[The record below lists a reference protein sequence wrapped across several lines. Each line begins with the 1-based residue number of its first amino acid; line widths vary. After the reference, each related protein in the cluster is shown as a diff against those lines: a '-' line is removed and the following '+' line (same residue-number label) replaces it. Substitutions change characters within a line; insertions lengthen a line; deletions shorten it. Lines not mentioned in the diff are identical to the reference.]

1 MSYYEIVGLMAI
13 ALIAL
18 FSFFSS
24 VKKTLKEDRKP
35 IEELNKTIIE
45 LNINFKNMIEQNKI
59 RDDRITR
66 HGHQIDNLEDAV
78 KDNSTRLDIHDTRLT
93 HLERQIK
100 R

>member
-66 HGHQIDNLEDAV
+66 HGLQIDNLEDAV
-78 KDNSTRLDIHDTRLT
+78 KDNSKRLDIQDTRIT
-93 HLERQIK
+93 HLEQRIK
-100 R
+100 

>member
-45 LNINFKNMIEQNKI
+45 LNVNFKNMIEQNKI

-66 HGHQIDNLEDAV
+66 HGRQIDKLEDAV
-78 KDNSTRLDIHDTRLT
+78 KDNNSRLDIHDTRIT
-93 HLERQIK
+93 HLEKQIK

>member
-66 HGHQIDNLEDAV
+66 HGLQIDNLEDAV

-93 HLERQIK
+93 HLEQRIK
-100 R
+100 

>member
-1 MSYYEIVGLMAI
+1 MSYYEIVGLMVI

-24 VKKTLKEDRKP
+24 VKKMLKEDRKP

-45 LNINFKNMIEQNKI
+45 LNVNFKNMIEQNKI

-66 HGHQIDNLEDAV
+66 HGLQIHNLEDAV
-78 KDNSTRLDIHDTRLT
+78 KDNSTRLDIHDTRLM
-93 HLERQIK
+93 HIEERIK
-100 R
+100 